1 MEMGRERRG
10 EEERERGRL
19 GAAKRACNED
29 SVKGKLG
36 RRRRRVFVAVWWV
49 YVCVCVYVRVR
60 WRFWKE
66 WVFISETPLAPTSS
80 CLQDL

>member
-1 MEMGRERRG
+1 MEMGRERR
-10 EEERERGRL
+10 ERQRERGRL

-36 RRRRRVFVAVWWV
+36 RRRRVFVAVWWV
-49 YVCVCVYVRVR
+49 YVCVCVRVR